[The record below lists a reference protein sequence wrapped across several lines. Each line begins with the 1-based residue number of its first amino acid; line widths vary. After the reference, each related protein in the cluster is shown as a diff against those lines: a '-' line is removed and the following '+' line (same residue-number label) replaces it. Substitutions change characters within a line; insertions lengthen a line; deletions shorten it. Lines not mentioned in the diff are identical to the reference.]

1 MSCSVYCIRIC
12 WLFLVSHSFPAQVL
26 AEPALAFGFKRTH
39 IISKLQFKK
48 QCLLRRQAFSCEACS
63 SMRPPSKSA
72 AQEDGFAASSINSAQ
87 TNGNPSQGE
96 DKGKKKGK
104 APKFERLRLTGESRD

>member
-1 MSCSVYCIRIC
+1 
-12 WLFLVSHSFPAQVL
+12 
-26 AEPALAFGFKRTH
+26 
-39 IISKLQFKK
+39 
-48 QCLLRRQAFSCEACS
+48 
-63 SMRPPSKSA
+63 MRPPSKSA

-87 TNGNPSQGE
+87 INGNPSQGE